1 MTRRA
6 IGEGRKRMVISVR
19 QAERERERE
28 CPNLAGNNAQHTT
41 NMSTMYADLTIY
53 L

>member
-19 QAERERERE
+19 QAERERERMPKLGRE
-28 CPNLAGNNAQHTT
+28 QRTT
-41 NMSTMYADLTIY
+41 YYEHVDHVC
-53 L
+53 